1 MCDHDEAALL
11 TEAIKGVPKEQQP
24 PLAEGASPL
33 HAPLAAGWPEL
44 ALQVLTPLETFS
56 VATKARTLLRT
67 QAYNMQMC
75 ARRSQCALSRYLE
88 VWASRQIRSQPA
100 GAEIPERLAAIAYC
114 AYGACV
120 FVCLPVRDRLLVVCV
135 TAHGAALQSAQ
146 TRCST
151 RRRLR

>member
-1 MCDHDEAALL
+1 M
-11 TEAIKGVPKEQQP
+11 
-24 PLAEGASPL
+24 L
-33 HAPLAAGWPEL
+33 H
-44 ALQVLTPLETFS
+44 
-56 VATKARTLLRT
+56 
-67 QAYNMQMC
+67 MQMC
-75 ARRSQCALSRYLE
+75 ARKSQCALSRYLE

-120 FVCLPVRDRLLVVCV
+120 FVCLSARAS
-135 TAHGAALQSAQ
+135 AHGAALQSAQ